1 MDIGKI
7 PGQGLNRMTDY
18 GIRVTVRRLRLSYLL
33 MLPAFFSLFLFQAGA
48 APRPDTPPD
57 ISLPPPDHR
66 GEVSLEEAIYTR
78 RSIRSFADRPL
89 SLKEV
94 SQLLWA
100 AGGKTIDGITGA
112 TRSYPSA
119 GGIYPLAIYLIA
131 GNVTGLPAGIYR
143 YNWKRHSLALL
154 KTGDLRIKLVR
165 AALGQS
171 FIDRAPASI
180 VITADIK
187 RTTSRYGTR
196 GEIRYVPMDTGHA
209 GQNVSLQAQALGLGS
224 VIVGAFNDEAME
236 KILEKRGETTL
247 YIIPVG
253 REEK

>member
-1 MDIGKI
+1 MF
-7 PGQGLNRMTDY
+7 M
-18 GIRVTVRRLRLSYLL
+18 
-33 MLPAFFSLFLFQAGA
+33 AFFPSLIFPIEAT
-48 APRPDTPPD
+48 PRPDTPPD

-66 GEVSLEEAIYTR
+66 GGVSLEEAIYTR
-78 RSIRSFADRPL
+78 RSVRSFADRPL

-94 SQLLWA
+94 SQLLW
-100 AGGKTIDGITGA
+100 
-112 TRSYPSA
+112 
-119 GGIYPLAIYLIA
+119 
-131 GNVTGLPAGIYR
+131 
-143 YNWKRHSLALL
+143 
-154 KTGDLRIKLVR
+154 

-236 KILEKRGETTL
+236 KILGKKGETTL